1 MQRIYNS
8 LTRKI
13 ELFSPI
19 HPGHVRMY
27 VCGITVYDFCHLGH
41 ARMMVVFDMVYR
53 WLLATGLEVTYVRNI
68 TDVDDKIIQRAAQN
82 NEPIDALTERMINA
96 MHADLALLGV
106 RNPNHEPRAT
116 QYVPGMVKMIQTLI
130 EKGFAYP
137 GQNGDVFYAVRK
149 FEGYGKLS
157 GKSLDDLRAGE
168 RVEVDTFKRD
178 PLDFV
183 LWKAAK
189 PGEPSWPSPWG
200 EGRPGWH
207 IECSVMSE
215 ALLGPHFDIHGGGH
229 DLQFPHHENE
239 IAQSEAANGCTF
251 VNHWM
256 HNGFLRVNDEK
267 MSKSLGNFFT
277 IADVLKV
284 FDPEVVRFFLLRG
297 HYRSPL
303 NYTDFQL
310 EDARQA
316 LNTLYTAVREHGT
329 LRTTSQA
336 DAIDWSNNPIS
347 ARFKAA
353 MEDDFATPECVAIL
367 FELAR
372 EANRDGDN
380 HAVKL
385 LFQLAGL
392 MGFLERDPELWFKGG
407 SGKALASNAQSSEGN
422 QAIDDMVNARN
433 AARKARNFPESDR
446 IRDALLAQG
455 ITLEDGPNGTTWR
468 RS

>member
-1 MQRIYNS
+1 
-8 LTRKI
+8 
-13 ELFSPI
+13 
-19 HPGHVRMY
+19 MY
-27 VCGITVYDFCHLGH
+27 VCGITVYDLCHLGH

-53 WLLATGLEVTYVRNI
+53 WLEASGFNVTYVRNI
-68 TDVDDKIIQRAAQN
+68 TDIDDKIIQRAAQN
-82 NEPIDALTERMINA
+82 GEPIEALTERMIAA
-96 MHADLALLGV
+96 MHADLSQLGV
-106 RNPNHEPRAT
+106 RRPHHEPRAT
-116 QYVPGMVKMIQTLI
+116 QYVSGMVKMIETLI
-130 EKGFAYP
+130 DKGFAYP
-137 GQNGDVFYAVRK
+137 GANGDVFYAVRH

-168 RVEVDTFKRD
+168 RVDVDHFKRD

-200 EGRPGWH
+200 AGRPGWH

-303 NYTDFQL
+303 NYTDLQL

-316 LNTLYTAVREHGT
+316 LNTLYTAVREHNT
-329 LRTTSQA
+329 IRAESQA
-336 DAIDWSNNPIS
+336 HPIDWNDPIP
-347 ARFKAA
+347 ARFKSA
-353 MEDDFATPECVAIL
+353 MQEDFATPECVAIL

-372 EANRDGDN
+372 DANRDGN
-380 HAVKL
+380 EKAIVL

-407 SGKALASNAQSSEGN
+407 SGKVLSGQNDSVGQDQVIEEM
-422 QAIDDMVNARN
+422 IEARN
-433 AARKARNFPESDR
+433 AARKSRNFAESDR

-455 ITLEDGPNGTTWR
+455 ILLEDGPNGTTWR

>member
-1 MQRIYNS
+1 
-8 LTRKI
+8 
-13 ELFSPI
+13 
-19 HPGHVRMY
+19 
-27 VCGITVYDFCHLGH
+27 
-41 ARMMVVFDMVYR
+41 
-53 WLLATGLEVTYVRNI
+53 
-68 TDVDDKIIQRAAQN
+68 
-82 NEPIDALTERMINA
+82 
-96 MHADLALLGV
+96 
-106 RNPNHEPRAT
+106 
-116 QYVPGMVKMIQTLI
+116 
-130 EKGFAYP
+130 
-137 GQNGDVFYAVRK
+137 
-149 FEGYGKLS
+149 
-157 GKSLDDLRAGE
+157 
-168 RVEVDTFKRD
+168 
-178 PLDFV
+178 
-183 LWKAAK
+183 
-189 PGEPSWPSPWG
+189 
-200 EGRPGWH
+200 
-207 IECSVMSE
+207 
-215 ALLGPHFDIHGGGH
+215 
-229 DLQFPHHENE
+229 
-239 IAQSEAANGCTF
+239 
-251 VNHWM
+251 
-256 HNGFLRVNDEK
+256 

-316 LNTLYTAVREHGT
+316 LNTLYTAVRDHGT

-336 DAIDWSNNPIS
+336 DAIDWSNNPIA